1 MTKTEKGPKSMADI
15 AQMLGITTQSVSLAL
30 RNSPL
35 ISQELREQVQRIAE
49 KMDFKARS
57 YRKRRNSGDNGGKIM
72 VLHEAANSEDP
83 VAQQIMNSVMT
94 RLSELK
100 MTFEVCSCEDLYDNP
115 VLVEGFTGV
124 IYHYCFRPWFASI
137 LEGIPQVTIMHE
149 EIDLGPWDS
158 YKPNEMLAGK
168 LAANYLIDQGFKQVL
183 LIWEHRMA
191 YHAESHPRLQGF
203 RNRMREA
210 GVEVVE
216 LSYGNDD
223 KDPHVFFES
232 LISSLK
238 RFGNHAGIF
247 AFCDQV
253 AYKVCHLLN
262 FGGLKRA
269 LGELEVISCDNTF
282 LIKNLF
288 PPLPVVDLHI
298 AEIASRAVDGLK
310 WRLANPGASYQEVR
324 ITPELILPG
333 KK

>member
-210 GVEVVE
+210 GV
-216 LSYGNDD
+216 
-223 KDPHVFFES
+223 
-232 LISSLK
+232 
-238 RFGNHAGIF
+238 
-247 AFCDQV
+247 
-253 AYKVCHLLN
+253 
-262 FGGLKRA
+262 
-269 LGELEVISCDNTF
+269 
-282 LIKNLF
+282 
-288 PPLPVVDLHI
+288 
-298 AEIASRAVDGLK
+298 AV
-310 WRLANPGASYQEVR
+310 
-324 ITPELILPG
+324 
-333 KK
+333 